1 MKRFYLILL
10 LAVSTP
16 LATSCGGGA
25 DSWTNQPYDVA
36 ADATLTTVLQDLSA
50 LSGLSFSVEPGL
62 QARLDQNPVDL
73 PTLTGLSAGD
83 VLTLVQDVMP
93 PETDFLFEEKADGSV
108 VLITR
113 FEEKED
119 LAGTDPLTL
128 VDYDSGLGA
137 GAAALSSEPS
147 FEEICGG
154 DVENVLGLLGSGGV
168 FDIVTEVQSDDGGH
182 AEFIGEFPP
191 SVEMEIDDHDVFING
206 EAPWVGVAGTI
217 EDDGSFTCT
226 GSGTVAGF
234 PDVQVDFTGQASP
247 DGLSGTLTVGA
258 DGALPGGT
266 SVVYLVHP

>member
-1 MKRFYLILL
+1 MKKFILTLL
-10 LAVSTP
+10 LAFPVP
-16 LATSCGGGA
+16 LATSCGGGTS
-25 DSWTNQPYDVA
+25 SWTDQPYDVA
-36 ADATLTTVLQDLSA
+36 AEATLTAVLQDISA
-50 LSGLSFSVEPGL
+50 LSGISFSVEPGL
-62 QARLDQNPVDL
+62 QARFDRNPVDL
-73 PTLTGLSAGD
+73 PTLTGLTAGD
-83 VLTLVQDVMP
+83 VLTLIQDVMP
-93 PETDFLFEEKADGSV
+93 PETEFLFEEKTDGSV

-137 GAAALSSEPS
+137 GVAALNSEPA

-154 DVENVLGLLGSGGV
+154 EVENVLGLLGSGGV
-168 FDIVTEVQSDDGGH
+168 FDIATEVESDDGGH
-182 AEFIGEFPP
+182 AEFIGDFPP
-191 SVEMEIDDHDVFING
+191 SVEMEIDGHDVFING
-206 EAPWVGVAGTI
+206 EAPWVGVSGTI

-234 PDVQVDFTGQASP
+234 PDVQVDFLGQASP